1 MRDFTYVSDI
11 VRGSILASIKGSGVY
26 NLGTNNPI
34 TVNQMV
40 STIEK
45 LMELKIQKKYVKSP
59 TGDVQKTHANISKAQ
74 KELGYSPNMLFE
86 DGVRNCIKWCIETQN
101 IISKI

>member
-1 MRDFTYVSDI
+1 M
-11 VRGSILASIKGSGVY
+11 
-26 NLGTNNPI
+26 
-34 TVNQMV
+34 
-40 STIEK
+40 
-45 LMELKIQKKYVKSP
+45 KSP